1 VFLVLAF
8 YFSLVVPSE
17 FGVPRPWHFPVTD
30 LYAKFTGKKV
40 SLEVDKSVEAL
51 VEKLEDADVKAERDR
66 IDAKEYA
73 PDSPLII
80 NHLRKVYPP
89 RSGLGPKIAVR
100 DITLAAEKGVVLG
113 LLGPNGG
120 KFLNFIVSWKDFGY
134 QCADWIVSSY
144 FWSSKTRWV

>member
-1 VFLVLAF
+1 LGLAF
-8 YFSLVVPSE
+8 YLSLVIPSE

-30 LYAKFTGKKV
+30 LYRKYTGVKAV
-40 SLEVDKSVEAL
+40 TEVEMSVEEA

-73 PDSPLII
+73 EDSPLII
-80 NHLRKVYPP
+80 NHLRKIYPA

-120 KFLNFIVSWKDFGY
+120 LP
-134 QCADWIVSSY
+134 Y
-144 FWSSKTRWV
+144 F

>member
-1 VFLVLAF
+1 MDRIEAIVFLILAF

-30 LYAKFTGKKV
+30 LYAKYTGKKA
-40 SLEVDKSVEAL
+40 SLEVDTHVEAGI
-51 VEKLEDADVKAERDR
+51 EKLEDADVKAERLR
-66 IDAKEYA
+66 VDAKDYA
-73 PDSPLII
+73 PDSPLIV
-80 NHLRKVYPP
+80 NHLRKIYPA

-120 KFLNFIVSWKDFGY
+120 MFLNLLI
-134 QCADWIVSSY
+134 
-144 FWSSKTRWV
+144 